1 MLTKENLQ
9 ALKSK
14 ATELPHVKAQGRGSW
29 AISVVHHKNGKRVV
43 LTPALYEELGSPE
56 KVQFSIVADE
66 RVLLIGKELGMSN
79 RYPVRTKNK
88 PTVYK
93 ASLTAQIADV
103 FQLDFTEKSSMTFS
117 DVAVDSLDE
126 GAKIAAVKMKVDAEV
141 DYAEVDHVDV
151 DHTDD

>member
-43 LTPALYEELGSPE
+43 LTPALYKELGSPE

-66 RVLLIGKELGMSN
+66 QVLLIGKELGMSKS
-79 RYPVRTKNK
+79 YPVSTNNK
-88 PTVYK
+88 PTIYK
-93 ASLTAQIADV
+93 ASVTAQIADV

-117 DVAVDSLDE
+117 DVVVDSLDE
-126 GAKIAAVKMKVDAEV
+126 GAKIAAVKMTVDAEV
-141 DYAEVDHVDV
+141 DHAEADRA
-151 DHTDD
+151 DDESK